1 MNLLNILLMGGA
13 QTGANPNAGG
23 MIPQLGFLVLIFGV
37 FYFFF
42 IRPQVKRQKDQKKFR
57 ESLGKGQKIIT
68 IGGIH
73 GRIVELQETTVTI
86 EVEGGVKLRL
96 EKSAIA
102 ADTQDQLTG
111 EPAK

>member
-1 MNLLNILLMGGA
+1 MDLLNILLMAPPAGQG
-13 QTGANPNAGG
+13 AGG
-23 MIPQLGFLVLIFGV
+23 GGMASSLIFLVLIFVV

-42 IRPQVKRQKDQKKFR
+42 IRPQVKRQKDVKKFR
-57 ESLGKGQKIIT
+57 ESLAKGNKIIT

-73 GRIVELQETTVTI
+73 GKIVEMQETTCTI
-86 EVEGGVKLRL
+86 EVEGGVKLKL

-102 ADTQDQLTG
+102 SDAQDQLTG